1 MNNEGIPAV
10 KLIPISQIKV
20 LNPRSRNRIA
30 FDNNIVSNIS
40 NLGLKKPITVA
51 PREDTADGKCYDLVC
66 GQGRL
71 EAFIALGQTEIPAI
85 VRTAT
90 KEECFLMS
98 LVENLARRNHNPI
111 ELLREI
117 GNLKA
122 RGYTPAQIARKIDL
136 AKSYV
141 VGVSQLLSNGEERL
155 LAAVESG
162 RIPLSV
168 AMQIASS
175 DEEGVQKI
183 LCDAYEG
190 KGLRGK
196 KLQTVRRLIEQR
208 RIRGKRLVRGNRK
221 PGEHIS
227 SADALVRVYRR
238 EADKQKLMVKRAQL
252 TEARLL
258 FIVSALKKLFQ
269 DDDFIAVL
277 RSEGLDSLPSY
288 LAERIQIE
296 VKVSHGEI
304 SSPRI

>member
-10 KLIPISQIKV
+10 QLIPISQIKV

-98 LVENLARRNHNPI
+98 LVENLARRNHNPV

-141 VGVSQLLSNGEERL
+141 VGVSQLLSNGEDRL

-168 AMQIASS
+168 AIQIANS
-175 DEEGVQKI
+175 DEEGVQRI

-208 RIRGKRLVRGNRK
+208 RIRGKRLVRGSRK
-221 PGEHIS
+221 SGESIS
-227 SADALVRVYRR
+227 SADTLVRVYRR
-238 EADKQKLMVKRAQL
+238 EADKQKLMIKRAQL

-269 DDDFIAVL
+269 DDDFITVL
-277 RSEGLDSLPSY
+277 RAEGLDSLPAY

-296 VKVSHGEI
+296 VKV
-304 SSPRI
+304 

>member
-51 PREDTADGKCYDLVC
+51 PREDNADGKCYDLVC

-98 LVENLARRNHNPI
+98 LVENLARRNHNPV

-117 GNLKA
+117 GNLRD

-141 VGVSQLLSNGEERL
+141 LGVSHLLSNGEERL

-168 AMQIASS
+168 AMQIADS
-175 DEEGVQKI
+175 DEEGVQRI

-208 RIRGKRLVRGNRK
+208 RIRGKRLVRGSGK
-221 PGEHIS
+221 SGGPIS
-227 SADALVRVYRR
+227 SADTLVRVYRR
-238 EADKQKLMVKRAQL
+238 EADKQKLMIKRAQL

-269 DDDFIAVL
+269 DDDFITVL
-277 RSEGLDSLPSY
+277 RAESLDSLPAY

-296 VKVSHGEI
+296 VKV
-304 SSPRI
+304 

>member
-98 LVENLARRNHNPI
+98 LVENLARRNHNPV

-141 VGVSQLLSNGEERL
+141 VGVSQLLSNGEDRL

-168 AMQIASS
+168 AIQIANS
-175 DEEGVQKI
+175 DEEGVQRI

-208 RIRGKRLVRGNRK
+208 RIRGKRLVRGSRK
-221 PGEHIS
+221 SGESIS
-227 SADALVRVYRR
+227 SADTLVRVYRR
-238 EADKQKLMVKRAQL
+238 EADKQKLMIKRAQL

-258 FIVSALKKLFQ
+258 FIVSALRKLFQ
-269 DDDFIAVL
+269 DDDFITVL
-277 RSEGLDSLPSY
+277 RAESLDSLPAY

-296 VKVSHGEI
+296 VKV
-304 SSPRI
+304 